1 MSAGGLAGVWAKE
14 NNREEIYAA
23 FKRKE
28 VFATTGPRIRL
39 QIFGGWDFDGI
50 NAQNYQDIG
59 YERGV
64 PMGGD
69 LYQTSLDAGPSF
81 AIRVTKDPVGAN
93 LDRAQIIKG
102 WIDMEG
108 VTHEKIFD
116 VAWSDERIEDKE
128 GNLEL
133 VGNTVNLNTG
143 THENSIG
150 ATDFFA
156 LWQDPQFK
164 KSERAFYYLRA
175 LEIPTARHSLLDAL
189 ALQSDDKKMKPFTIQ
204 ERAYSSPIWYNP

>member
-1 MSAGGLAGVWAKE
+1 M
-14 NNREEIYAA
+14 
-23 FKRKE
+23 
-28 VFATTGPRIRL
+28 
-39 QIFGGWDFDGI
+39 
-50 NAQNYQDIG
+50 
-59 YERGV
+59 
-64 PMGGD
+64 
-69 LYQTSLDAGPSF
+69 
-81 AIRVTKDPVGAN
+81 
-93 LDRAQIIKG
+93 
-102 WIDMEG
+102 
-108 VTHEKIFD
+108 
-116 VAWSDERIEDKE
+116 AWSDERVVDED

-143 THENSIG
+143 IHENSIG